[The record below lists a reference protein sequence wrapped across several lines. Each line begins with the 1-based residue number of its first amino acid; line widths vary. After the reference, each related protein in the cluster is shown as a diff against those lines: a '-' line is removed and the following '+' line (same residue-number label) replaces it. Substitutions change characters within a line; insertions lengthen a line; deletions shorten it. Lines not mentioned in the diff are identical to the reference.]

1 MVQFHKT
8 AILIWSLWWLE
19 LAAAVPLGSCW
30 LQAIREDCL
39 NHKPSSVS
47 ASFFCLPLGISLI
60 SCSYT
65 QLSGSQSRTIF
76 HLIST
81 HSQPTFICRGIAKI
95 TIWSWNYKIYSGLIS
110 RTMIF
115 CWQKHCRNHLWW
127 HVIIGYSH
135 FGGLNP
141 WQKLFYRKLFL

>member
-19 LAAAVPLGSCW
+19 LAAAAPLGSCW

-47 ASFFCLPLGISLI
+47 ASFFCLSWYFFNFLLLYAQP
-60 SCSYT
+60 
-65 QLSGSQSRTIF
+65 SGSQSRTIF

-95 TIWSWNYKIYSGLIS
+95 TICSWNYKIFQDWYQEPWYFAGKNIAG
-110 RTMIF
+110 
-115 CWQKHCRNHLWW
+115 
-127 HVIIGYSH
+127 IIYGDT
-135 FGGLNP
+135 L
-141 WQKLFYRKLFL
+141 